1 MGLTNSRRKDLPQLL
16 DQSKRE
22 YISIFT
28 LLANTFQSD
37 QIEDGVS
44 PDVFSCLMLL
54 QQGKLYINYNN
65 KFCMA
70 SPEAVVQKCS
80 LKKLLL
86 KFLGASI
93 LMNICELRKFK
104 NSFQTS
110 LCEQLLLHRKYY
122 NPPPPIAKQ

>member
-1 MGLTNSRRKDLPQLL
+1 
-16 DQSKRE
+16 
-22 YISIFT
+22 
-28 LLANTFQSD
+28 
-37 QIEDGVS
+37 
-44 PDVFSCLMLL
+44 
-54 QQGKLYINYNN
+54 
-65 KFCMA
+65 MA
-70 SPEAVVQKCS
+70 SPEAVVQRRS

-86 KFLGASI
+86 KLMEFLRTSI